1 MLATTSRA
9 EMSALARIADSLG
22 TLQDVAEVP
31 CVDGSELARAIFTF
45 AGLVGAAMC
54 SALSSHPFL
63 FDETRSTPHR
73 TQTHIRRV
81 SLGGPRPNYPEGFDF
96 DQKLSVAKSHNQT
109 YNPSVIKSIFIHYLP
124 WDLQWR

>member
-1 MLATTSRA
+1 M
-9 EMSALARIADSLG
+9 
-22 TLQDVAEVP
+22 P

>member
-1 MLATTSRA
+1 
-9 EMSALARIADSLG
+9 MSALARIADSLG
-22 TLQDVAEVP
+22 TSEDVAEVP
-31 CVDGSELARAIFTF
+31 CVDRSELARAIFTF
-45 AGLVGAAMC
+45 AGWVGATMC

-63 FDETRSTPHR
+63 FDETRSTPYR

-96 DQKLSVAKSHNQT
+96 DQKLSVAKSHN
-109 YNPSVIKSIFIHYLP
+109 PSVIKSIFIHYLP